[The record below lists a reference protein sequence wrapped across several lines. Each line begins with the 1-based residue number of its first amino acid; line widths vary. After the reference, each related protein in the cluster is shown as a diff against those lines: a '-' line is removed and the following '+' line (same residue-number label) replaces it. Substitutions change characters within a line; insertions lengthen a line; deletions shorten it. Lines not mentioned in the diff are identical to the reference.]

1 MPINIIITVALLL
14 LTAFILSRIFTLP
27 KNIWLLF
34 ISQPLVMS
42 ASPIIVF
49 IGGILST
56 KMASDPSLAT
66 LPITLLILGVAAGSI
81 PAALLAKAKG
91 RKFAVYAGLTC
102 SLTAA
107 IIAIF
112 ATKMSSFEL
121 FSFASLLFGVGGAFT
136 QQLRFAAIESSVN
149 VDDVPKILSILM
161 LSGVFAAFLGP
172 EIAVVG
178 KEWLISPHGY
188 AGSFSLLMVLII
200 CSMFIM
206 MAFKNPPINSDDA
219 VGEARP
225 LSVIVKQPIFL
236 IAICTATIGF
246 TLMSY
251 LMTATPIS
259 MHHMQGHSL
268 QETKWVIQSHIAAM
282 YIPSLFT
289 PWLVKKIK
297 LKGLMLLGTLIY
309 SVVAFIAFSGHE
321 VMHYWWALILLGI
334 GWNFLFLT
342 GTSLLPQSY
351 HASERHKV
359 QATNDFILFGFQAVA
374 SLLAGWV
381 LFNAGWHWV
390 VITSM
395 PFILILFCVIG
406 FYHKHQQTLQANE
419 NSHDIGDEK

>member
-1 MPINIIITVALLL
+1 MPLNILITLTLLL
-14 LTAFILSRIFTLP
+14 ITALILSRIFTLP
-27 KNIWLLF
+27 RNIWLLF

-49 IGGILST
+49 IGGILSS
-56 KMASDPSLAT
+56 KMANDPALAT
-66 LPITLLILGVAAGSI
+66 LPITLMILGVAAGSI
-81 PAALLAKAKG
+81 PAAMLAKIKG
-91 RKFAVYAGLTC
+91 RKFAVYTGLSC
-102 SLTAA
+102 SLTAV
-107 IIAIF
+107 IIAMF
-112 ATKMSSFEL
+112 SAKMASFEL
-121 FSFASLLFGVGGAFT
+121 FSFASLLIGIGGAFT
-136 QQLRFAAIESSVN
+136 QQLRFAAIESSQN
-149 VDDVPKILSILM
+149 DDDVPKILSILM

-172 EIAVVG
+172 EVAVVG
-178 KEWLISPHGY
+178 KNWLTSPHGY
-188 AGSFSLLMVLII
+188 AGSFLLLSAFVIAAMLI
-200 CSMFIM
+200 ML
-206 MAFKNPPINSDDA
+206 AFKNPPINDNEI
-219 VGEARP
+219 VGQARP
-225 LSVIVKQPIFL
+225 LSSIVKQPIFI

-246 TLMSY
+246 ALMSY

-289 PWLVKKIK
+289 PWLVKYLK
-297 LKGLMLLGTLIY
+297 LKGLMIIGTLIY
-309 SVVAFIAFSGHE
+309 AIVAFIALSGHE

-342 GTSLLPQSY
+342 GTSLLPESY

-359 QATNDFILFGFQAVA
+359 QATNDFVLFGFQAAA

-395 PFILILFCVIG
+395 PFILVLFTVIA
-406 FYHKHQQTLQANE
+406 FYHKHQKSLLAKVEAETNQTE
-419 NSHDIGDEK
+419 